1 MKKRGKLTGFFS
13 GFAPIS
19 PKSAEKQHEKVL
31 SASRKRQVPHY
42 ANHGAAP
49 VILSRSA
56 KRAKKSRPSTPKSK
70 SAPVGKSV
78 PCLTYR
84 LTTGGGWYGHLRPLT
99 NDNTCLRLSHYES
112 PSLQRHSLFP
122 TNLLVRSKNSSVR
135 PSKLHLS
142 TV

>member
-56 KRAKKSRPSTPKSK
+56 KRAKKSGPVFKKSSTSK
-70 SAPVGKSV
+70 WQSAKVGKSV
-78 PCLTYR
+78 PCLKW
-84 LTTGGGWYGHLRPLT
+84 GGWSGEGGHFKKGVYGLVNARQVPELLGANREPTSQH
-99 NDNTCLRLSHYES
+99 SHRW
-112 PSLQRHSLFP
+112 Q
-122 TNLLVRSKNSSVR
+122 
-135 PSKLHLS
+135 
-142 TV
+142 